1 MVYPIKNNQ
10 KIIPNK
16 ENLFILLNGII
27 TIEKDGNI
35 NPIPSKSYFFFDTEF
50 DIVAASP
57 FVEGFVAKLNEHDLK
72 TFPDLE
78 KELSNINN
86 SFEVLKIKNYDN
98 KKSKIHSLLKAKN
111 NSRLLESY
119 THVLWS
125 EFIGDFKNNLKEQSI
140 TAQFSELIDQNIE
153 HNYCA
158 GTYAVM
164 MEIPLK
170 KLIHEIKQTE
180 NKTPCKFITEKVI
193 NKAKHKLLN
202 TKDTSQMIAYQ
213 LGFNDPY
220 YFIKYFKKHTKF
232 TPTQF
237 RTQNS
242 VT

>member
-16 ENLFILLNGII
+16 ENLFILLNGSI

-35 NPIPSKSYFFFDTEF
+35 NPISSKSYFFFDTEF

-86 SFEVLKIKNYDN
+86 SFEVVRIKNYDS
-98 KKSKIHSLLKAKN
+98 KKSVIQSLLETSN
-111 NSRLLESY
+111 NHRLIESY
-119 THVLWS
+119 IHILWS
-125 EFIGDFKNNLKEQSI
+125 EFISDFKNNLKEQSI

-158 GTYAVM
+158 GTYAEM

-220 YFIKYFKKHTKF
+220 YFIKYFKKHTKL

>member
-1 MVYPIKNNQ
+1 MVYTIKNNE

-16 ENLFILLNGII
+16 KNLLILFNGNI
-27 TIEKDGNI
+27 TIEKDGSVFA
-35 NPIPSKSYFFFDTEF
+35 IPAKSYFFFDVKF
-50 DIVAASP
+50 DIIATSP
-57 FVEGFVAKLNEHDLK
+57 FIEGFVAELNEHDLK
-72 TFPDLE
+72 KFPDLE
-78 KELSNINN
+78 KDLSNINIP
-86 SFEVLKIKNYDN
+86 FEVLKIKNYDN

-125 EFIGDFKNNLKEQSI
+125 EFIGDFKNRLKEQSI
-140 TAQFSELIDQNIE
+140 TVQFSELIDQNIE

-158 GTYAVM
+158 GTYAEM

-170 KLIHEIKQTE
+170 KLIQEIKQTE

-193 NKAKHKLLN
+193 EKAKDKLLN

-213 LGFNDPY
+213 LGFDDPY
-220 YFIKYFKKHTKF
+220 YFIKYFKKQTKL

-242 VT
+242 AT

>member
-16 ENLFILLNGII
+16 ENLFILLNGSI

-35 NPIPSKSYFFFDTEF
+35 NPIPSKNYFFFDAKF
-50 DIVAASP
+50 DIIATSP
-57 FVEGFVAKLNEHDLK
+57 FIEGFIAELNEHDLK
-72 TFPDLE
+72 KFPDLE
-78 KELSNINN
+78 KDLSNINN
-86 SFEVLKIKNYDN
+86 PFEVLKIKNYDN

-158 GTYAVM
+158 GTYAEM
-164 MEIPLK
+164 MKIPLK

-220 YFIKYFKKHTKF
+220 YFIKYFKKHTKL